1 MPKKIELYIHG
12 PGTAEEK
19 LVAISGEATVL
30 DLIEAAKGAGVAD
43 GPELILVIEDED
55 DPLPMDARLCD
66 CGVKHKGHLS
76 CHTCRK
82 VEVTVHFNGQEAQR
96 KFAPGRKVKGVLK
109 WALSEFRLAGVDAE
123 NKELR
128 LGGAEGLILQSQ
140 QHIGSFAARPGCS
153 LELYLTGIVEVQG

>member
-1 MPKKIELYIHG
+1 MKSEFELYIHG
-12 PGTAEEK
+12 PGTTDEK
-19 LVAISGEATVL
+19 LVAISGDATVL
-30 DLIEAAKGAGVAD
+30 DLIEAAKRAGVAD
-43 GPELILVIEDED
+43 HPELILLIEDED
-55 DPLPMDARLCD
+55 EPLPLDARLCD

-82 VEVTVHFNGQEAQR
+82 IEVTVHFNGQAAQR

-109 WALSEFRLAGVDAE
+109 WALSEFGLGGVDAE

-128 LGGAEGLILQSQ
+128 LGGADGLILQSQ
-140 QHIGSFAARPGCS
+140 QHIGSFAGHPGCS